1 METKAQ
7 SATITPG
14 QGSPDTG
21 RLARILLDLAAK
33 VEEAELEIKQA
44 ILVAARS
51 GNAAKVEAIV
61 QLWMTSPPV
70 DVAANLKRMT

>member
-14 QGSPDTG
+14 QGSPDTD
-21 RLARILLDLAAK
+21 RLARTLLDLAAE
-33 VEEAELEIKQA
+33 VELAEFEIKQA
-44 ILVAARS
+44 ILDAARS

-61 QLWMTSPPV
+61 KLWMTSPPV